1 MCARAHSSSYPTPC
15 PRLTVPAAAG
25 IVRRLSAG
33 GPTTILRIALVF
45 LALLAA
51 APGHA
56 ADTAKPAAR
65 VAAAV
70 ELRAGG
76 EVYHLERALTRDG
89 RRFFSAPEAMRAL
102 RLRHAFEPA
111 TGRLVFGGGKRAG
124 LVWAGIASATVS
136 RQRVA
141 LSAAPF
147 VHRNE
152 LMVPADFAEG
162 PLAAVTGR
170 RVAVAFLGPVPL
182 APERG
187 FSLVVLDPGHG
198 GRDTGAV
205 GPAGTMEKDLTLAI
219 AKRARAK
226 LSKAGGVDVLLTRET
241 DVFVPLAGRVALA
254 NARQADLF
262 VSIHLNAAPSPHA
275 TGTETYFLS
284 AVASDEA
291 ARASAEFENRSLALE
306 ETRPD
311 PASPGLAFILGDL
324 ARSASIRES
333 EEFAAA
339 LQDRFGAEAPS
350 VRGVN
355 RGVKQA
361 PFYVLV
367 GAEMPAVL
375 TEVGFVSNPQQ
386 EKALRSARVQEEIAE
401 AVARSVLAYKARVD
415 AGLGLD
421 VVPAATATGK

>member
-1 MCARAHSSSYPTPC
+1 
-15 PRLTVPAAAG
+15 
-25 IVRRLSAG
+25 VRRLSARG
-33 GPTTILRIALVF
+33 THAILRLALVL

-51 APGHA
+51 EPGHA
-56 ADTAKPAAR
+56 AESTKPSGH
-65 VAAAV
+65 VTGGV
-70 ELRAGG
+70 ELRVGG
-76 EVYHLERALTRDG
+76 ETYRLERALTRDG
-89 RRFFSAPEAMRAL
+89 RRFFSAAEAMRAL
-102 RLRHAFEPA
+102 KLRHAFEPA
-111 TGRLVFGGGKRAG
+111 TGRLAFGGGKRAG

-170 RVAVAFLGPVPL
+170 RVTVAFLGAVPL

-205 GPAGTMEKDLTLAI
+205 GSGGTMEKDLTLAI
-219 AKRARAK
+219 AKRARTK
-226 LSKAGGVDVLLTRET
+226 LLRAEGLDVVLTRET

-262 VSIHLNAAPSPHA
+262 VSIHLNAAPSRHA

-284 AVASDEA
+284 AVASDDA

-306 ETRPD
+306 EARAD
-311 PASPGLAFILGDL
+311 AAPADLAFILGDL

-333 EEFAAA
+333 EDFAAA

-386 EKALRSARVQEEIAE
+386 EKALRSARVQDEIAE
-401 AVARSVLAYKARVD
+401 AIARSILAYKARVD
-415 AGLGLD
+415 AGLGLE